1 MKTRSEVDF
10 AALLGRVE
18 DPPEEEDAFR
28 EVTEAELLA
37 RADAMARRGYRHSEE
52 TLAALRDW
60 MEGRGLILMGGVGSG
75 KTSFFRALR
84 HPMTQREGDRGGTI
98 AVFPMMDVVGRTVQD
113 VRETMERLAESEV
126 VLDDVGAEP
135 AFNDFG
141 SRLEL
146 LPWLVEMRLRSKAK
160 TDFTTNLT
168 GEELRGRYGMRT
180 VDRMHELAAAHRFT
194 GKSMR
199 ATRRT
204 P

>member
-10 AALLGRVE
+10 AALLGRVAA
-18 DPPEEEDAFR
+18 PPEAEDAFR

-141 SRLEL
+141 SRFEM
-146 LPWLVEMRLRSKAK
+146 LPWLVETRLRSKAK

>member
-60 MEGRGLILMGGVGSG
+60 MEGRGLILRGGVGSG
-75 KTSFFRALR
+75 KTSVFRALR
-84 HPMTQREGDRGGTI
+84 HPMSQREGDRGGTI

-113 VRETMERLAESEV
+113 VRETMEQLAESEV

-141 SRLEL
+141 SRFEM